1 MKRFLMI
8 GAAALLMTTAS
19 GFTVGTEKNVEV
31 NDSKAESTEKPN
43 YTKYKFNC
51 KNFNKLDLS
60 RTVKAKVIKSDTY
73 KVEVTLPTEFK
84 EYLKVYVKDGE
95 LRIRMSDDLNFN
107 ARIQNKYK
115 NWSFTAVIAMPELR
129 GLEMSGASEFECED
143 TFDLG
148 RENFS
153 LELSGASKVKSLNV
167 NGVELDAEISGAAAY
182 KFAGNFKRAYLEVSG
197 AAEGQWMINA
207 DYMELEASGAGKTKL
222 NGDFGHIRLD
232 ASGACDI
239 ALNGAAERL
248 EVDASGACNV
258 RAMGLKSQHVFVDAA
273 GACNCHVYP
282 EHSLTIDNA
291 SGAATVR
298 YKAPK
303 DMGVRL
309 NSISRAATVKRV
321 E

>member
-1 MKRFLMI
+1 MI

-19 GFTVGTEKNVEV
+19 GFTIGTGKDVEV

-95 LRIRMSDDLNFN
+95 LKIRMSDDLNFN

-153 LELSGASKVKSLNV
+153 LELSGASKIKSLNV
-167 NGVELDAEISGAAAY
+167 SGAELDAEISGAAIY
-182 KFAGNFKRAYLEVSG
+182 KFAGNFRRAELELSG
-197 AAEGQWMINA
+197 AAEGQWEINV
-207 DYMELEASGAGKTKL
+207 DDLEFEASGACKTKL
-222 NGDFGHIRLD
+222 NGDLGKISLD

-239 ALNGAAERL
+239 ALNGTAERL

-258 RAMGLKSQHVFVDAA
+258 RAMGLKAQDVFVDAT
-273 GACNCHVYP
+273 GASNCHLNA
-282 EHSLTIDNA
+282 ESSMTIDNA
-291 SGAATVR
+291 SGAANIR
-298 YKAPK
+298 YKVPK
-303 DMGVRL
+303 DMNVAL
-309 NSISRAATVKRV
+309 KSISRGATVKRV